1 MNPIVQ
7 VELGKTHVIHIP
19 MADSDG
25 DVLRCRWGNAA
36 KECGSVCA
44 PKGTLRAN
52 PCELTYVATKLGYQ
66 AVALVIED
74 FDASNKVISAIPLQ
88 FLIHIV
94 NATATTDDNC
104 TKLPEY
110 IGERA
115 PDSCI
120 GIKSN
125 TTFSMNA
132 HIRIPCT
139 NTTTTLKDILTISP
153 VGLIKGNII
162 RDLIDRNLYTMSITW
177 TPTPDQYGIHQLC
190 LTPVDSRQRTGVQS
204 CLTFQVDIQPPEIIQ
219 MAPFGLV
226 SATHSTWTI
235 VFDRNIIRP
244 SRANQVYIRFFQSN
258 NNQEDLRIDVATDSR
273 IIYQSRQITFFTTE
287 TIWQQVIQFENI
299 HHFNNMFHSR
309 VRSII
314 F

>member
-94 NATATTDDNC
+94 KATTGNNC
-104 TKLPEY
+104 PEPPKY

-115 PDSCI
+115 ADSCI
-120 GIKSN
+120 GIQSN
-125 TTFSMNA
+125 TTFTTNVQM
-132 HIRIPCT
+132 RIPCT
-139 NTTTTLKDILTISP
+139 NTTTTLKDILTVSP
-153 VGLIKGNII
+153 PGLIKGTII
-162 RDLIDRNLYTMSITW
+162 RHATDRSLYIMPIQW
-177 TPTPDQYGIHQLC
+177 KPTPHQYGIHQLC
-190 LTPVDSRQRTGVQS
+190 LTPVDSTHRTGVQS
-204 CLTFQVDIQPPEIIQ
+204 CLTFQVDVQSPTIIQ
-219 MAPFGLV
+219 TFPMGAI
-226 SATHSTWTI
+226 SAAHTTWTI
-235 VFDRNIIRP
+235 SFDRNIIKP
-244 SRANQVYIRFFQSN
+244 KRANQVFIRFFQCN
-258 NNQEDLRIDVATDSR
+258 NNREVLRIDVATDTR
-273 IIYQSRQITFFTTE
+273 IVYQSRKVTFFTTE
-287 TIWQQVIQFENI
+287 YKWLHVRQFKTIY
-299 HHFNNMFHSR
+299 HFNNIFRFR
-309 VRSII
+309 VRSIT
-314 F
+314 FW